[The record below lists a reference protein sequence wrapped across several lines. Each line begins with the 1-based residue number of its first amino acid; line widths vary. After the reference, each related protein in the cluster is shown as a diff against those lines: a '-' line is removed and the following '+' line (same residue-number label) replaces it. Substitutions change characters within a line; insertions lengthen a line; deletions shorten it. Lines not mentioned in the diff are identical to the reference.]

1 MDDELKHQPLFRT
14 IWFWL
19 AILVPIFIALCLG
32 GSIWASS
39 NIGKW
44 CFESGCVNYFVE
56 VFKVPITIAGLSLPL
71 VAMVAAVQRSKEAYI
86 QIRHGQKQYSEAVSN
101 NRVGNYLKHREGFY
115 KLIENFCEIEAVSSG
130 ERKVYI
136 DTGFLYM
143 RLFPN
148 NSFELLEFVQG
159 TAPFW
164 KRLDGSFS
172 KMETFVSDAEKNG
185 GDLDLKGFITELQTA
200 LNVFTVRIVPF
211 VTCKLGEE
219 GEESSCILLGE
230 RARDIANTATFAL
243 RLLIAVKIYAGIK
256 VSLSAHR
263 ILYDAEFKTMLEELE
278 DEIEFVK

>member
-1 MDDELKHQPLFRT
+1 VDDELKHQPLFRT
-14 IWFWL
+14 VWFWL
-19 AILVPIFIALCLG
+19 AILVPVFLALFLG
-32 GSIWASS
+32 AGIWVSS
-39 NIGKW
+39 NVGKW

-115 KLIENFCEIEAVSSG
+115 KLIENFCEIEAVSAGDS
-130 ERKVYI
+130 KVYI
-136 DTGFLYM
+136 DAGYLYM

-164 KRLDGSFS
+164 KRLDESFS
-172 KMETFVSDAEKNG
+172 KMEAFVSDADKIG
-185 GDLDLKGFITELQTA
+185 GDFDLTGFITELQTA

-211 VTCKLGEE
+211 VTCEFGEE
-219 GEESSCILLGE
+219 GKKSSCILLGE
-230 RARDIANTATFAL
+230 GFRNIANTATFAL

-256 VSLSAHR
+256 VSLTAHR
-263 ILYDAEFKTMLEELE
+263 LLYSPELKNMLEELKG
-278 DEIEFVK
+278 EIEFVK